1 MVCCGPIDGNT
12 LTSPGHGERTTLS
25 ISMLSP
31 RIKMEDGRTVVVTRW
46 CECSE
51 PRIAFRGR
59 CQTRK
64 QTRDVEGRCNSCSAE
79 RRKQG
84 GSQHGVG
91 DDLMKSEDCRRCW
104 ADWPL
109 QVFHASI
116 CHSSLAHP
124 RAYQASAVKHKI

>member
-12 LTSPGHGERTTLS
+12 LTSPGHGDRTTRS
-25 ISMLSP
+25 VSMLSP
-31 RIKMEDGRTVVVTRW
+31 SNGRNGSGLTVVVTRW

-51 PRIAFRGR
+51 PRIAFGGR

-91 DDLMKSEDCRRCW
+91 DDLMKSKDCR
-104 ADWPL
+104 
-109 QVFHASI
+109 
-116 CHSSLAHP
+116 
-124 RAYQASAVKHKI
+124 